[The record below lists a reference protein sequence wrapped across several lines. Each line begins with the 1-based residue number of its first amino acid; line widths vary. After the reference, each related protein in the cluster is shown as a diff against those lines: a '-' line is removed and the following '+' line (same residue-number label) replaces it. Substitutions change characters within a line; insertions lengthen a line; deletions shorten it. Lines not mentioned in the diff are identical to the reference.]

1 MLINLHDVNFRIH
14 EIKLMRRKILIK
26 KNYNCNF
33 LIPYLPCQDQRIYQK
48 ATINLI

>member
-1 MLINLHDVNFRIH
+1 MLISGFVALVNICKVDV
-14 EIKLMRRKILIK
+14 EKTLIK